1 MFTIPIKINGSTALS
16 STSTNT
22 IAYTDSIPL
31 TNKIYDGKNLALKVD
46 IKTYDA
52 ATALS
57 SDSGQLQISP
67 VIAESPAGTYVTF
80 INGNSGTTLVLTSGT
95 SVSGPTANGS
105 YYIPLSIVIA
115 SGVTEP
121 LNNVPFIKFGYISL
135 QETRPWQAFL
145 CVG

>member
-1 MFTIPIKINGSTALS
+1 MFTIPIKIDGSTALS

-57 SDSGQLQISP
+57 SDSGQLQISS

-80 INGNSGTTLVLTSGT
+80 TNGNSGTTLIITGGT
-95 SVSGPTANGS
+95 SVTGSMSNGS
-105 YYIPLSIVIA
+105 YYIPLSIVVG
-115 SGVTEP
+115 SGVTEA
-121 LNNVPFIKFGYISL
+121 LKNVPFIKFGHRSV